1 MLQKLRDQTSGIGF
15 RVLVFLLI
23 VVLAFFGFGA
33 TGMLSGGDPQV
44 ATVGDFEITES
55 LLNIETERER
65 AQVLAQAGEDFDP
78 NDLDRLELQRFA
90 LAQIINRQVM
100 VQTAANLN
108 VEVAPRF
115 VDEQLRSNAA
125 FQLDGSFDP
134 TTYRQRIGMLGYTT
148 QTFRERMDEDYSVD
162 ELRRGVIDSAL
173 VTDQEVRYV
182 ASLLNQ
188 RRDVAYL
195 ELKLDEYAQKA
206 TVSEDEISDRYFEN
220 EAKYVTE
227 LAVDVEYIA
236 LSVDAAIAQVTTD
249 PSDEQL
255 QAAYADDQAAA
266 AINEQRDS
274 AHILIA
280 VNDDRDLVS
289 ARAFAAELKSRLAAG
304 EAFATLAQEY
314 SDDPGSAQ
322 QGGSLGPAAKG
333 VFEAAFEDALWSLV
347 EVDEVS
353 APIETSFGIHLI
365 QLKEIIV
372 SEYPSFESVREE
384 LVLRLKR
391 DEALEIYADR
401 MVALERSA
409 YDEQIALT
417 QTAEAVDVALARA
430 DRISETSA
438 TQTLPAVLQ
447 SSLVLETI
455 FSDEVMAGDNSEL
468 IEINDETAVV
478 VRIAETH
485 LPQQIPLEDVRTDI
499 EIELRRERA
508 MDAMEAARAEV
519 MAALLDG
526 EAVDEVASGIGA
538 SWVNQEQI
546 SRNLG
551 SPDAPEAVI
560 RKAFELPRPSSVDK
574 SLGYTETPDG
584 VAIVAVTKAT
594 PGETALLPEAVLTQ
608 LKSGMVERSQRVE
621 YEAFAYSA
629 EQDLNVERPQL

>member
-1 MLQKLRDQTSGIGF
+1 M
-15 RVLVFLLI
+15 
-23 VVLAFFGFGA
+23 
-33 TGMLSGGDPQV
+33 
-44 ATVGDFEITES
+44 
-55 LLNIETERER
+55 
-65 AQVLAQAGEDFDP
+65 
-78 NDLDRLELQRFA
+78 
-90 LAQIINRQVM
+90 
-100 VQTAANLN
+100 
-108 VEVAPRF
+108 
-115 VDEQLRSNAA
+115 
-125 FQLDGSFDP
+125 
-134 TTYRQRIGMLGYTT
+134 
-148 QTFRERMDEDYSVD
+148 
-162 ELRRGVIDSAL
+162 
-173 VTDQEVRYV
+173 
-182 ASLLNQ
+182 
-188 RRDVAYL
+188 AYL

-499 EIELRRERA
+499 ETELRRERA

-551 SPDAPEAVI
+551 SPDVPEAVI